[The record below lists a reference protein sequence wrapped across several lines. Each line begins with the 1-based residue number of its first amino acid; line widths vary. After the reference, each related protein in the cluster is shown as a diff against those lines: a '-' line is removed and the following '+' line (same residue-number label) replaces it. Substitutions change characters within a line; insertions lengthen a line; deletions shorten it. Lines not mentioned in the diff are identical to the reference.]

1 MIKYRV
7 DESQKSDVL
16 AGALKQTRYFDRHE
30 AAEGGISQTIRAR
43 GELTESNLSRLER
56 LC

>member
-30 AAEGGISQTIRAR
+30 AAEGGISQTIRAL